1 MAFDWSQLPLANT
14 PWRIQV
20 VADILPILIRRA
32 KEGRPIFYGE
42 LAEQLELEFGH
53 EPKARKTIYGPAIG
67 AVGQAIELLG
77 QQPEWRGERIPPINT
92 IVVSKD
98 TGYPSTGADEIAHY
112 FFEDNGAGM
121 ATDRLAYLDAA
132 MEAVYHYGKWEQIAS
147 ALGITL
153 LEPAAGEVRVDQGE
167 VLPLPRVQAGGGPE
181 SAEHQALKHWVREHP
196 EELLDFGIFEP
207 GENEAVLS
215 SGDHLDVLFDN
226 TRQRLA
232 VEVKTSKCS
241 EDELMR
247 GVYQCVKYRAILRAE
262 QLATR
267 QIPNGQAVLVC
278 PRAPDKRTKVL
289 IKRLN
294 VNFHRVPMDAEKQI
308 LEQR

>member
-1 MAFDWSQLPLANT
+1 MAFDWTQLPLANT

-42 LAEQLELEFGH
+42 LAEQLEREFGH
-53 EPKARKTIYGPAIG
+53 EPKARKTVYGPAVG
-67 AVGQAIELLG
+67 AVGLAIEQLGLL
-77 QQPEWRGERIPPINT
+77 PEWRGERIPPINT
-92 IVVSKD
+92 IVVSKS

-121 ATDRLAYLDAA
+121 AADRKAYLDAA
-132 MEAVYHYGKWEQIAS
+132 MNAVYHFDKWDQIAA
-147 ALGITL
+147 ALGVARL
-153 LEPAAGEVRVDQGE
+153 QPASGELEADKGD
-167 VLPLPRVQAGGGPE
+167 VLPLPKVQAGGAPE
-181 SAEHQALKHWVREHP
+181 SAEHQALKRWVREHL
-196 EELLDFGIFEP
+196 EELADFGTFEP
-207 GENEAVLS
+207 GRNEAVLS
-215 SGDHLDVLFDN
+215 SGDRLDVLFEN
-226 TRQRLA
+226 GKQRLA

-262 QLATR
+262 QLAIR
-267 QIPNGQAVLVC
+267 QVPNGEAVLVC
-278 PRAPDKRTKVL
+278 PRAPKKATMAL

-294 VNFHRVPMDAEKQI
+294 VNFHRVPVDAEK
-308 LEQR
+308 

>member
-42 LAEQLELEFGH
+42 LAEQLESEFGH
-53 EPKARKTIYGPAIG
+53 EPKARKTVYGPAIG

-98 TGYPSTGADEIAHY
+98 TGYPSTGADEIAYY
-112 FFEDNGAGM
+112 FFGDNGAGM
-121 ATDRLAYLDAA
+121 AADRLSYLDAA
-132 MEAVYHYGKWEQIAS
+132 MNAVYHYGKWDQIAA
-147 ALGITL
+147 ALGVAR
-153 LEPAAGEVRVDQGE
+153 LEPAAGEVQADQGE

-196 EELLDFGIFEP
+196 EELLDFGTFEP
-207 GENEAVLS
+207 GKNEAVLS
-215 SGDHLDVLFDN
+215 SGDQLDVLFDN

-262 QLATR
+262 QLAKR
-267 QIPNGQAVLVC
+267 QIPNGEAVLVC
-278 PRAPDKRTKVL
+278 PRAPSKKTKAL

-294 VNFHRVPMDAEKQI
+294 VNFHGVPVDAEKQI
-308 LEQR
+308 LRQR